1 MASTLGPAQTH
12 QDTAEIKAVEE
23 ALSRLL
29 QEASAI
35 GSDRRTDIPGS
46 AIRAAQ
52 PSIDATLHS
61 AELKDD
67 RFQSVRP
74 SFGRRASRSPAS

>member
-35 GSDRRTDIPGS
+35 GSDRRTDI
-46 AIRAAQ
+46 ARAAQ